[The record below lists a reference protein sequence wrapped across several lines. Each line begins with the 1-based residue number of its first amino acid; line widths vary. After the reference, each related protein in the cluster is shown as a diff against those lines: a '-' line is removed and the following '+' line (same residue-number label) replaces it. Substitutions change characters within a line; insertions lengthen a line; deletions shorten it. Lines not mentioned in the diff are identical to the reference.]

1 MNIVFA
7 GTPEFAVPT
16 LEALRR
22 EGHEITLVV
31 TQPDRPRGRGMKLA
45 APAVKTAAERLGL
58 PVEQPKKLRGEAGRK
73 ILARHKPDAV
83 VIVAY
88 GEIIPGDLLSIPRHG
103 WINLHASLLPKY
115 RGAAPIQRAIINGE
129 TVTGVSTMQ
138 IDEGM
143 DTGPVLLARE
153 VPIAGEDT
161 SETIAPKLAH
171 TGAELM
177 VETLTGLAEGTLTP
191 SPQDHSQATKA
202 PMLKKQDGRI
212 DWSKPA
218 RQLHN
223 LIRGVTPWPGAFTTF
238 RGDSLR
244 ILRARATSDP
254 PGWTGE
260 TAPSPGLLWEEK
272 RRGEHALYAACG
284 GGTWLELIEVQLAG
298 RNRVPAADFIHGL
311 HVTSGET
318 MSSPMTSE

>member
-1 MNIVFA
+1 
-7 GTPEFAVPT
+7 
-16 LEALRR
+16 
-22 EGHEITLVV
+22 
-31 TQPDRPRGRGMKLA
+31 
-45 APAVKTAAERLGL
+45 
-58 PVEQPKKLRGEAGRK
+58 
-73 ILARHKPDAV
+73 
-83 VIVAY
+83 
-88 GEIIPGDLLSIPRHG
+88 
-103 WINLHASLLPKY
+103 
-115 RGAAPIQRAIINGE
+115 
-129 TVTGVSTMQ
+129 MQ

-260 TAPSPGLLWEEK
+260 TRASSGHIWEEK
-272 RRGEHALYAACG
+272 RKGGHDLFVACG
-284 GGTWLELIEVQLAG
+284 DASWLQLIEVQSAG
-298 RNRVPAADFIHGL
+298 RKRMPSADFIHGL

-318 MSSPMTSE
+318 MGSDTPSE